1 MTTNL
6 EAAKELYALFSAGD
20 FDGMAAR
27 VTDDTE
33 WYVCTGA
40 PYGGYLHGK
49 QEMLTWMKE
58 KLTLAFTRFE
68 PTRYFVDGDE
78 VVAFVSCAASVPA
91 TGKSFALELV
101 HRMRFVDGKLS
112 YMFEFNQDARLIA
125 AAFEP

>member
-6 EAAKELYALFSAGD
+6 EAAKELYALFNAGD
-20 FDGMAAR
+20 FDGMGAR

-78 VVAFVSCAASVPA
+78 V
-91 TGKSFALELV
+91 ALYGRQAVV
-101 HRMRFVDGKLS
+101 HVRVQPRRPPDRRRFRGFRDWIWTD
-112 YMFEFNQDARLIA
+112 NQL
-125 AAFEP
+125 